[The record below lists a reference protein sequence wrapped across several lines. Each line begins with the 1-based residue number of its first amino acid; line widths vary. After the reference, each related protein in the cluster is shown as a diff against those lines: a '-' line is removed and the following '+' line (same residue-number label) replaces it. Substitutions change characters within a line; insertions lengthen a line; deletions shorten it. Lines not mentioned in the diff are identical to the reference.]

1 MRPILAHGSGIDDLI
16 LFVVLAGGSILALRA
31 AERKARRR
39 AEAEQAVGERE
50 GSLSSADDE

>member
-16 LFVVLAGGSILALRA
+16 VFVVLAGGSILALRS

-39 AEAEQAVGERE
+39 AETEQAVGERE